1 MMRFLQDVYSFGM
14 VLCEILTGEVPWRG
28 LEPAAIAVRVCLQV
42 KRRLRRASTAEPLLR
57 PPLLLACCLAF
68 PSERAAYYS
77 TY

>member
-42 KRRLRRASTAEPLLR
+42 NRRLGLTAEPLRR

-68 PSERAAYYS
+68 SL
-77 TY
+77 

>member
-1 MMRFLQDVYSFGM
+1 MRFLQDVYSFGM

-42 KRRLRRASTAEPLLR
+42 KRRLGLTAEPLR

-68 PSERAAYYS
+68 PL
-77 TY
+77 